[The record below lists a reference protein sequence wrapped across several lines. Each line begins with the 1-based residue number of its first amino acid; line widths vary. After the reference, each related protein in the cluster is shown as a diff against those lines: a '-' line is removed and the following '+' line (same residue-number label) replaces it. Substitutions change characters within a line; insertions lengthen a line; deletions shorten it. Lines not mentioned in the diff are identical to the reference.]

1 MEQVILGFA
10 NLGIT
15 IMMVGAVIAIILT
28 ISSF

>member
-15 IMMVGAVIAIILT
+15 IMMVGAVIVIILV
-28 ISSF
+28 IGSF